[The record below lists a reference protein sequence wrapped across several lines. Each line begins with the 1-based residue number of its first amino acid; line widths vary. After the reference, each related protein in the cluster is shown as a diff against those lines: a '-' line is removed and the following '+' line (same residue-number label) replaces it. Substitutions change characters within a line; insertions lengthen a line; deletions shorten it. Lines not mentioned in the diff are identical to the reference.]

1 MTLNTPVITID
12 GLSSSGKS
20 TISVLLAEELGWHLL
35 DSGILY
41 RSLAYLTELES
52 VDVNSEEK
60 IHRLMNNFKLS
71 NTNKSNI
78 YRVIYK
84 NKDITDYLNTESIG
98 IKASI
103 ISKIRFVRDLLL
115 PIQHSCIKEPG
126 LIANGRDMGTIVFPK
141 AILKIFFTA
150 DIEIR
155 AQRRYEELLR
165 LGEDVDFSSV
175 ISSLKA
181 RDEADKN
188 RNISPMEPA
197 NDAQI
202 VDSSELN
209 IASVLDK
216 ILELYTISRVK

>member
-71 NTNKSNI
+71 NINKSNI

-197 NDAQI
+197 YDAQI

>member
-1 MTLNTPVITID
+1 MTFNTPVITID

-71 NTNKSNI
+71 NINKSNI

-84 NKDITDYLNTESIG
+84 NKDITDYLNTERVG
-98 IKASI
+98 INASI
-103 ISKIRFVRDLLL
+103 IAKIRFVRDLLL

-155 AQRRYEELLR
+155 AQRRYEELLS

-175 ISSLKA
+175 LSSLKA

-197 NDAQI
+197 HDAQI
-202 VDSSELN
+202 VDSSKLN

>member
-1 MTLNTPVITID
+1 MTFNTPVITID

-71 NTNKSNI
+71 NINKSNI

-84 NKDITDYLNTESIG
+84 NKDITDYLNTERVG
-98 IKASI
+98 INASI

-141 AILKIFFTA
+141 AILKI
-150 DIEIR
+150 R

-165 LGEDVDFSSV
+165 LGEDMDFSSV

-181 RDEADKN
+181 RDAADKN

-197 NDAQI
+197 HDAQI
-202 VDSSELN
+202 VDSSKLN